1 MPVLPE
7 RRACAPL
14 HVCGLLRGPCLACF
28 ACCSAV
34 PAHAQAA
41 AGRGRCGRRLCRCP
55 RGTRGRW
62 SWCARPLTRATTH
75 RWVAGGL
82 SAAAALMLGLEGGC
96 LSPAADEDVHA
107 FVFECIA
114 LLLLCDLAAAGGRG
128 GDLEPARRQLQLLA
142 PRGRDGRVN
151 AAASNRRHMH
161 GGLVMPVLHSAG
173 REAPPYLSMTAN

>member
-1 MPVLPE
+1 MGWPSELVSLQYAALAQCTAVAAWLLHASVA
-7 RRACAPL
+7 RAACMCATACVWSVVWPM
-14 HVCGLLRGPCLACF
+14 PCLL

-41 AGRGRCGRRLCRCP
+41 AGRGRCGKRLCRCP

-107 FVFECIA
+107 FVFESIA
-114 LLLLCDLAAAGGRG
+114 LLLLRDLAAAGGRG

-151 AAASNRRHMH
+151 AM
-161 GGLVMPVLHSAG
+161 L
-173 REAPPYLSMTAN
+173 TQ